1 MDISSFCQLLS
12 DPTVRNLFQCLNAVF
27 KCDPALFDCHGK
39 YFHITKKFRELE
51 ADVQTL
57 TPNFTAE
64 YVLELEYAVSE
75 AKDAT
80 PQDKQC
86 LQRAICAFL
95 MYLKKNQP
103 KVIDDLIAKGEKF
116 LLNSEIYDL

>member
-1 MDISSFCQLLS
+1 MRPSTIRWC
-12 DPTVRNLFQCLNAVF
+12 
-27 KCDPALFDCHGK
+27 
-39 YFHITKKFRELE
+39 REILPHYYE
-51 ADVQTL
+51 VSWEVDVQTL

-103 KVIDDLIAKGEKF
+103 EVIDELT
-116 LLNSEIYDL
+116 SEDKKN

>member
-1 MDISSFCQLLS
+1 MDIASFCQLLS

-39 YFHITKKFRELE
+39 YFHITKKFRDLE
-51 ADVQTL
+51 AKVQTL
-57 TPNFTAE
+57 NPNFTAD
-64 YVLELEYAVSE
+64 YVLDLELAVFE

-80 PQDKQC
+80 SHDKEC
-86 LQRAICAFL
+86 LERAIRAFL

-103 KVIDDLIAKGEKF
+103 EVIDELT
-116 LLNSEIYDL
+116 SEDKKN